1 MLRKWQLLVL
11 ICLALFLS
19 GSVII
24 HSTYPGQ
31 QVVHLNEEAEV
42 EVGVEDDFSNYE
54 ELVQQIGQLR
64 RAQAQKLFDASKAL
78 RAEIEQ
84 EGQALQSKLGKEVL
98 HLQLQLVLVSLE
110 KEQQLEILQRIN
122 QLQGELQ
129 EWEEE
134 AQLEFENRLAQL
146 QLDHE
151 LELKRELALLTPP
164 SRSLSLDRAY

>member
-1 MLRKWQLLVL
+1 MLVL

-31 QVVHLNEEAEV
+31 QVVHLNEEAEVEVEV